1 MKELLPINKR
11 TMEHF
16 AAAFEGPELQPIV
29 ELQVCKTKETTVLH
43 SNGISC
49 SIGQELIA
57 V

>member
-29 ELQVCKTKETTVLH
+29 ELQVCKTKVTSVLH
-43 SNGISC
+43 SLTVS
-49 SIGQELIA
+49 A
-57 V
+57 VALVRN

>member
-29 ELQVCKTKETTVLH
+29 ELQVCKTKETSVLH
-43 SNGISC
+43 SLMVS
-49 SIGQELIA
+49 A
-57 V
+57 VALVRN